1 MRRGSLIGRLTD
13 QESFSSLGIM
23 GLRATML
30 AGKFLLGLFII
41 RFLGLEAMGI
51 YGLISGASAIVQMVM
66 RGGVFSS
73 LSRQAV
79 NQPLE
84 ELTLGLRFYGT
95 GSLCL
100 YALSAPFILAAGW
113 YFGMP
118 EIAALTLA
126 VIVTEH
132 ICMDIFVLAN
142 NLHRP
147 KLANILLSV
156 QSASWIYLY
165 MAAALYF
172 PALRTLEW
180 ILFFWI
186 GGGIACLIIS
196 TWLARGWPWAH
207 AFRAPFDRT
216 WFGASMRSS
225 WRIYAAEI
233 LNTLAVYLDRYLISL
248 FFGLELA
255 GIYVLFWQVTNAIC
269 NLVGAGVLQVY
280 RPRLITAH
288 QKQEELEF
296 RRLFR
301 ESARRSLA
309 STIGLGLLAGV
320 TVPFLIRFTDH
331 PLAMAHVPLLW
342 LMLFSLL
349 FRVGGDVC
357 GYALYAQH
365 RDDRVLLSIILKL
378 IAAFSVG
385 IISLY
390 AFGIDGAFLN
400 IIAAGLSTMLY
411 TYYVWKEKTPFS
423 PGIHKTNP

>member
-1 MRRGSLIGRLTD
+1 MGRLTD

-23 GLRATML
+23 GLRVTML

-41 RFLGLEAMGI
+41 RFLGLEAMGV

-84 ELTLGLRFYGT
+84 DLTLGLRFYGT

-126 VIVTEH
+126 VIITEH
-132 ICMDIFVLAN
+132 ICMDIFVLVN
-142 NLHRP
+142 NLHQP
-147 KLANILLSV
+147 KLANILLSI

-180 ILFFWI
+180 ILVFWV
-186 GGGIACLIIS
+186 GGGIACLI
-196 TWLARGWPWAH
+196 TAGWLARDWPWVR
-207 AFRAPFDRT
+207 AFSAPFDRT
-216 WFGASMRSS
+216 WFGINMRAS

-233 LNTLAVYLDRYLISL
+233 LNTLAIYLDRYLISL

-288 QKQEELEF
+288 QKQDAPEF

-301 ESARRSLA
+301 ESAQRSLT

-331 PLAMAHVPLLW
+331 PMAMAHVPLLW

-365 RDDRVLLSIILKL
+365 RDDRVLLSIVLKL
-378 IAAFSVG
+378 VAAFAVG
-385 IISLY
+385 ITSLY

-411 TYYVWKEKTPFS
+411 TYYVWKEKNPFS
-423 PGIHKTNP
+423 PSLHKNKSVKG